1 MKSKRTVGIYVRV
14 STQDQSTSL
23 QRDDLVKFVEKRGW
37 SVYQIYDEK
46 LSGATDKRPEYQ
58 RMMADARKRKFDVVV
73 AWRLDR
79 VFRSVK
85 GLLTT
90 IDELTA
96 LGVDFVSFSDQIDMT
111 TPSGRLMLTVL
122 GAVAE
127 MERAIILERVKAGI
141 AHAKNK
147 GVKFGRPV
155 SRPDAKIHQ
164 LRCGGMSIRK
174 IAKEL
179 NVAVGTVER
188 SLSHKVI

>member
-1 MKSKRTVGIYVRV
+1 MKAKRTVAVYVRV
-14 STQDQSTSL
+14 STLDQNTAM
-23 QRDDLVKFVEKRGW
+23 QREDLLRFAEKRGW
-37 SVYQIYDEK
+37 SVYEIYDEK
-46 LSGATDKRPEYQ
+46 RSGYTDKRPEYQ
-58 RMMADARKRKFDVVV
+58 RMMADARRRKFDVVV

-127 MERAIILERVKAGI
+127 MERAIILERVKAGV
-141 AHAKNK
+141 AHAKSK
-147 GVKFGRPV
+147 GVRFGRPV
-155 SRPDAKIHQ
+155 TRPDGKIHQ
-164 LRCGGMSIRK
+164 LRQKGTSIRN

-179 NVAVGTVER
+179 GVAVGTVER
-188 SLSHKVI
+188 SLRECR

>member
-1 MKSKRTVGIYVRV
+1 MKAKKVGVYVRV
-14 STQDQSTSL
+14 STIDQQTSMQL
-23 QRDDLVKFVEKRGW
+23 DDLLRFVEKRGW
-37 SVYQIYDEK
+37 NVHAIYDEK
-46 LSGATDKRPEYQ
+46 RSGYTDKRPEYQ
-58 RMMADARKRKFDVVV
+58 RMMSDARKRKFDIVV

-96 LGVDFVSFSDQIDMT
+96 LGIDFVSFSDQIDMT

-122 GAVAE
+122 GAVGE
-127 MERAIILERVKAGI
+127 MERAIILERVKAGV
-141 AHAKNK
+141 AHAKSK
-147 GVKFGRPV
+147 GVRFGRPV
-155 SRPDAKIHQ
+155 TRPDTKIHQ
-164 LRCGGMSIRK
+164 LRKNGFSIRK

-188 SLSHKVI
+188 SLAHLSP